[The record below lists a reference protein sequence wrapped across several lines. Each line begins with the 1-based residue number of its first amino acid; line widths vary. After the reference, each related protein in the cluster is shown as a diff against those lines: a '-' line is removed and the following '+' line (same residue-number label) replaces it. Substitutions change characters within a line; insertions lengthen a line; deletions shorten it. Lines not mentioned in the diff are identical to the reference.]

1 MELLNKLASGYLIT
15 FMYGLSILIALVL
28 HELGHATVSHLLGD
42 PTPKN
47 EGRLTL
53 NPLKHL
59 DLIGTLCM
67 VILGFGWAKPVQI
80 NPQYYKNRKIGT
92 VYVSLAGPCTNFL
105 LGFIGTILLKCLPNA
120 SLFLTT
126 FIGVNISLGVF
137 NLIPIPPLDGSK
149 ILSIILPEDLYFKF
163 ISLGQYGMFILI
175 LTLSTGVLRP
185 ILTFLVSW
193 VYKLYDFL
201 LFFL

>member
-1 MELLNKLASGYLIT
+1 MGLLNQLASGYLT
-15 FMYGLSILIALVL
+15 TLMYGLSILIALVL

-59 DLIGTLCM
+59 DLIGTLSM

-80 NPQYYKNRKIGT
+80 NPQYYQNKKLGT

-105 LGFIGTILLKCLPNA
+105 LGFIGSILLKCIP
-120 SLFLTT
+120 SLSSFFTV
-126 FIGVNISLGVF
+126 FVGVNISLGVF

-149 ILSIILPEDLYFKF
+149 ILSIILPNDLYFKF
-163 ISLGQYGMFILI
+163 ISLGQYGMIVLV
-175 LTLSTGVLRP
+175 LALSTGILRP
-185 ILTFLVSW
+185 ILTILVSL
-193 VYKLYDFL
+193 VYRLYDFL